1 MELRSITLEIGID
14 VSGFDLPF
22 MDDILKLLKSYI
34 DYSLIKHVNN
44 GKMELHNSEI
54 LDLSISC
61 VLSDYTDKLI
71 KEIITKFELEEGCE
85 PKLDDLHFVLY
96 SFTRPDDYVFS
107 RTKTFARVDSVC
119 DMSEF
124 KYNFDTSSFET
135 PQVGIGMIKTHGS
148 CGILNIENAIK
159 WTYIGTGILRVND
172 TDVVVLSSGRMYEEF
187 SYSKFISEFVKICE

>member
-1 MELRSITLEIGID
+1 M
-14 VSGFDLPF
+14 
-22 MDDILKLLKSYI
+22 KSYI

-44 GKMELHNSEI
+44 GRIELHNSEI

-71 KEIITKFELEEGCE
+71 KEIMTKLELEEGSD
-85 PKLDDLHFVLY
+85 PKFEDLHFVLY
-96 SFTRPDDYVFS
+96 SFTRPDDYVFA
-107 RTKTFARVDSVC
+107 RTRTSAIVDSVC

-148 CGILNIENAIK
+148 RGILNIENAIK
-159 WTYIGTGILRVND
+159 WTYIGTGVLRVND
-172 TDVVVLSSGRMYEEF
+172 TDVVVLNSERKYEEF